1 MCLFWGNI
9 IYIFYK
15 HINLTEKFI
24 HKGVLSVSETEKRR
38 GAIINV
44 LYFAMLIAIGLF
56 IVRYALGVCLPFVIA
71 FVFAAILQ
79 KPKNFLVKKTF
90 LKNGSAS
97 GLCVLLAIVIAVS
110 LVALIG
116 VRAFEEIRDFVKYIM
131 TKLQNADVVV
141 DNIESWLTNLINT
154 LPEFVKKSLGE
165 SVSDFFTSV
174 REYIAGESSKLTEQI
189 GSGLSS
195 KFNLSWI
202 TGPLSGVISTAKQL
216 PSILVAVL
224 ISIIACCFM
233 TSEFDSIKRFIKNQF
248 PEHRRN
254 DLSRA
259 KVLLT
264 SSLGKMAKA
273 YALIML
279 VTFVEV
285 AVGLTVLKILKLY
298 SSSYIMVIAA
308 GTAIVDI
315 LPIFGTGTV
324 MIPWAAYSLITGD
337 FAFGIGLVVIYV
349 VISIVRQII
358 EPKLV
363 AGQLGLSPI
372 VTIIALYLGLKVF
385 GVLGMFVTPILVI
398 MIKLLN
404 DEGIIHLWKPLPK
417 EEDEEDAPSAKE
429 KLLNRLKKK
438 AAAQKSDGEKENSS
452 N

>member
-1 MCLFWGNI
+1 M
-9 IYIFYK
+9 
-15 HINLTEKFI
+15 
-24 HKGVLSVSETEKRR
+24 SETEKRR
-38 GAIINV
+38 SAIINV
-44 LYFAMLIAIGLF
+44 LYFAMLIAIGVF

-90 LKNGSAS
+90 LKNGAAS
-97 GLCVLLAIVIAVS
+97 GFCVLLAIVLAVA
-110 LVALIG
+110 LVSLIG

-131 TKLQNADVVV
+131 TKLQSADVVV
-141 DNIESWLTNLINT
+141 DNIEAWLMNLINS
-154 LPEFVKKSLGE
+154 LPEFIKKTLNE
-165 SVSDFFTSV
+165 SVADLFTSV

-195 KFNLSWI
+195 NFNLSWI

-233 TSEFDSIKRFIKNQF
+233 TSEYDGVKHFIKNQF

-273 YALIML
+273 YVLIMF
-279 VTFVEV
+279 VTFIEV

-308 GTAIVDI
+308 GTAVVDI

-337 FAFGIGLVVIYV
+337 FGFGIGLIVIYI
-349 VISIVRQII
+349 VISVVRQII

-398 MIKLLN
+398 MLKLLN
-404 DEGIIHLWKPLPK
+404 DEGIIHLWKPLPR
-417 EEDEEDAPSAKE
+417 EENEEEKSSAKD
-429 KLLNRLKKK
+429 KLLNRLKRSAAKDKK
-438 AAAQKSDGEKENSS
+438 AEKKREE
-452 N
+452 

>member
-1 MCLFWGNI
+1 MG
-9 IYIFYK
+9 
-15 HINLTEKFI
+15 KFI
-24 HKGVLSVSETEKRR
+24 HKGVLFVSETEKRR

-44 LYFAMLIAIGLF
+44 LYFAMLIAIGVF

-79 KPKNFLVKKTF
+79 QPKNFLVKKTF
-90 LKNGSAS
+90 LKNGAAS
-97 GLCVLLAIVIAVS
+97 GLCVLLAIVLVVALVS
-110 LVALIG
+110 LIG

-131 TKLQNADVVV
+131 TKLQSADVVV
-141 DNIESWLTNLINT
+141 DNIESWLMNLINS
-154 LPEFVKKSLGE
+154 LPEFIKKTLNE
-165 SVSDFFTSV
+165 SVADFFTSV

-195 KFNLSWI
+195 NFSLSWI

-233 TSEFDSIKRFIKNQF
+233 TSEYDGVKRFIKNQF
-248 PEHRRN
+248 PEHRRS

-259 KVLLT
+259 KALLT

-273 YALIML
+273 YVLIMF
-279 VTFVEV
+279 VTFIEV
-285 AVGLTVLKILKLY
+285 SVGLTVLKILKLY

-337 FAFGIGLVVIYV
+337 FGFGIGLIVIYI

-398 MIKLLN
+398 MLKLLN

-417 EEDEEDAPSAKE
+417 EEEDEEEKASVKD
-429 KLLNRLKKK
+429 KLLNRMKKTAAKKSEPNK
-438 AAAQKSDGEKENSS
+438 APEEK
-452 N
+452 

>member
-1 MCLFWGNI
+1 M
-9 IYIFYK
+9 
-15 HINLTEKFI
+15 
-24 HKGVLSVSETEKRR
+24 SETEKRR
-38 GAIINV
+38 SAIINV
-44 LYFAMLIAIGLF
+44 LYFAMLIAIGVF

-90 LKNGSAS
+90 LKNGAAS
-97 GLCVLLAIVIAVS
+97 GLCVLLAIVLAVA
-110 LVALIG
+110 LVSLIG

-131 TKLQNADVVV
+131 TKLQSADVVV
-141 DNIESWLTNLINT
+141 DNIESWLMNLINS
-154 LPEFVKKSLGE
+154 LPEFIKKTLNE
-165 SVSDFFTSV
+165 SVADLFTSV

-195 KFNLSWI
+195 NFNLSWI

-224 ISIIACCFM
+224 ISIVACCFM
-233 TSEFDSIKRFIKNQF
+233 TSEYDGVKRFIKNQF

-273 YALIML
+273 YVLIMF
-279 VTFVEV
+279 VTFIEV
-285 AVGLTVLKILKLY
+285 SVGLTVLKILKLY

-308 GTAIVDI
+308 GTAVVDI

-337 FAFGIGLVVIYV
+337 FGFGIGLIVIYI
-349 VISIVRQII
+349 VISVVRQII

-398 MIKLLN
+398 MLKLLN
-404 DEGIIHLWKPLPK
+404 DEGIIHLWKPLPR
-417 EEDEEDAPSAKE
+417 EENEEEKSSAKD
-429 KLLNRLKKK
+429 KLLNRLKRSAAKDKK
-438 AAAQKSDGEKENSS
+438 AEKKREE
-452 N
+452 

>member
-1 MCLFWGNI
+1 MRNL
-9 IYIFYK
+9 YIKECFP
-15 HINLTEKFI
+15 
-24 HKGVLSVSETEKRR
+24 VSETEKRR
-38 GAIINV
+38 SAIINV
-44 LYFAMLIAIGLF
+44 LYFAMIIAIGLF
-56 IVRYALGVCLPFVIA
+56 IIRYALGVCLPFAIA

-90 LKNGSAS
+90 LKNGAAS
-97 GLCVLLAIVIAVS
+97 GVCVILTIVIVVTLA
-110 LVALIG
+110 ALIG

-131 TKLQNADVVV
+131 TKLQSADVVV
-141 DNIESWLTNLINT
+141 DNIEAWLTNLINM
-154 LPEFVKKSLGE
+154 LPEFIKNTVSE
-165 SVSDFFTSV
+165 SVAEFFTSV

-195 KFNLSWI
+195 KFSLSWI

-216 PSILVAVL
+216 PSVFVAVL

-233 TSEFDSIKRFIKNQF
+233 TSEFDGIKLFIKNQF
-248 PEHRRN
+248 PEHRRA

-273 YALIML
+273 YVLIMFI
-279 VTFVEV
+279 TFVEV

-298 SSSYIMVIAA
+298 QSSYIVMVAA

-337 FAFGIGLVVIYV
+337 FGFGIGLIIIYI

-372 VTIIALYLGLKVF
+372 VTVIALYLGLKVF
-385 GVLGMFVTPILVI
+385 GVLGMFVTPILII
-398 MIKLLN
+398 MLKLLN
-404 DEGIIHLWKPLPK
+404 DEGIIHLWNPVKKP
-417 EEDEEDAPSAKE
+417 EENDKPEQTMAE
-429 KLLNRLKKK
+429 KLFARFKKIS
-438 AAAQKSDGEKENSS
+438 AAKGEKEPTQNDI
-452 N
+452 NEKNE